1 MSGRRLVILWV
12 LGMAMFD
19 IGSAIAQEKFGVV
32 QGVFAGENKRL
43 THSSAAIQIRQLMLG
58 LTVPVSINGSNPTW
72 WIVDTWAPACD
83 IDPSFSQK
91 LGLQVTGER
100 GFQVAKINNFQI
112 GTFHCDAVGCFVAP
126 IGELKE
132 LNLRGWQG
140 DFEKTGVVGVN
151 LLGKYGALINLKTQQ
166 VFLSP
171 SGNLGLSRQKFEAM
185 GFTYVP
191 LEITRQNRLELV
203 GTLGGN
209 TYSFAI
215 DTGALA
221 TVLDQSIRSTAN
233 VPFWETRSK
242 IGGPFHDFKNA
253 SISYGSASD
262 FKLGNYDAKGAKLLF
277 ANLNL
282 SEHGFTHRFAGL
294 IGIDFLYRRSAII
307 DIGGRALY
315 LKPYSKAE

>member
-1 MSGRRLVILWV
+1 
-12 LGMAMFD
+12 MAMFD

-32 QGVFAGENKRL
+32 QGIIAGENKSL

-58 LTVPVSINGSNPTW
+58 LTVPVSINGSSPTW
-72 WIVDTWAPACD
+72 WIVDTGAPACD
-83 IDPSFSQK
+83 IDPSFAHK
-91 LGLQVTGER
+91 LGLQVTQER
-100 GFQVAKINNFQI
+100 GFQVTKINNFQI
-112 GTFHCDAVGCFVAP
+112 GTFHCEEVGCFVKP
-126 IGELKE
+126 IGEIRELK
-132 LNLRGWQG
+132 LRGWQG

-209 TYSFAI
+209 TFSFAI
-215 DTGALA
+215 DTGALTTA
-221 TVLDQSIRSTAN
+221 LDESIRGMAN

-242 IGGPFHDFKNA
+242 MNGPFHDFKNA
-253 SISYGSASD
+253 SISYGSASN
-262 FKLGNYDAKGAKLLF
+262 FKLGNYDAKGARITF

-294 IGIDFLYRRSAII
+294 IGIDFLYFRSAII

>member
-12 LGMAMFD
+12 LGMATFD

-32 QGVFAGENKRL
+32 QGIIAGENKSL
-43 THSSAAIQIRQLMLG
+43 THSSAAIQIKQLMLG
-58 LTVPVSINGSNPTW
+58 LTVPVSINGSSPTW
-72 WIVDTWAPACD
+72 WIVDTGAPACD
-83 IDPSFSQK
+83 IDPSFAHK

-112 GTFHCDAVGCFVAP
+112 GTFHCEEVGCFVKP
-126 IGELKE
+126 IGEIRELK
-132 LNLRGWQG
+132 LRGWQG

-209 TYSFAI
+209 TFSFAI
-215 DTGALA
+215 DTGAL
-221 TVLDQSIRSTAN
+221 TTTLDESIRGMAN

-242 IGGPFHDFKNA
+242 MNGPFHDFKNA
-253 SISYGSASD
+253 SISYGSASN
-262 FKLGNYDAKGAKLLF
+262 FKLGNYDAKGARIAF

-294 IGIDFLYRRSAII
+294 IGIDFLYFRSAII

>member
-1 MSGRRLVILWV
+1 
-12 LGMAMFD
+12 MAMFD

-32 QGVFAGENKRL
+32 QGVFAGENKSL
-43 THSSAAIQIRQLMLG
+43 THSSAAIQIKQFMLG
-58 LTVPVSINGSNPTW
+58 LTVPVSVNGSSPTW
-72 WIVDTWAPACD
+72 WVVDTGAPACD
-83 IDPSFSQK
+83 IDPAFSQR
-91 LGLQVTGER
+91 LGLQLTHER
-100 GFQVAKINNFQI
+100 GFRVTKINNFQI
-112 GTFHCDAVGCFVAP
+112 GTFHCDGVECLVQP
-126 IGELKE
+126 IRDIRELKV
-132 LNLRGWQG
+132 RGWQG

-151 LLGKYGALINLKTQQ
+151 LLAKYGALINFKTQQ

-209 TYSFAI
+209 TFSFAI
-215 DTGALA
+215 DTGAL
-221 TVLDQSIRSTAN
+221 TTTLDQSIRNLAN

-242 IGGPFHDFKNA
+242 IVGPFHDFKNA

-262 FKLGNYDAKGAKLLF
+262 FKLGNYDAKGARIAF

-282 SEHGFTHRFAGL
+282 SEHGFTHTFAGL
-294 IGIDFLYRRSAII
+294 IGIDFLYFRSAII